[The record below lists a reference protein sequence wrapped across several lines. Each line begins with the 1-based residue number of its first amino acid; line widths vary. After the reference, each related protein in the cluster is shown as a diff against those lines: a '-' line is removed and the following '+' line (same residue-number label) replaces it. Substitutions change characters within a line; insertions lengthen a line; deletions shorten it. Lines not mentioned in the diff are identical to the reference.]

1 MCVCRCEGVR
11 ACNETA
17 THVQLENIIC
27 VFVGVRVCAC
37 VHETATHVQLENI
50 ICVFVGVRVC
60 ACVHETATHVQLE
73 NMRPTHHS

>member
-1 MCVCRCEGVR
+1 MR

-17 THVQLENIIC
+17 THE
-27 VFVGVRVCAC
+27 
-37 VHETATHVQLENI
+37 QLENI